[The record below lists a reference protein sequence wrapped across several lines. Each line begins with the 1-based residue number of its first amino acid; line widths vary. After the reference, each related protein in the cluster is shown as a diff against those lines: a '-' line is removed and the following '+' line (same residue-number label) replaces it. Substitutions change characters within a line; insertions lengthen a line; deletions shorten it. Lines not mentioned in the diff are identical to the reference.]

1 MPTNPPNTIV
11 RTSHAITI
19 RANGITVGLLQT
31 FSPAMNRQITP
42 IYEINQATSGEP
54 LENVP
59 GNLGGLTIGVSRYD
73 LYTKRMEEAF
83 GTPNSAMLSDH
94 NNPFQILEVFLWP
107 SGIKEGYLYTG
118 CWFSSLGRNMSSTD
132 GRVIMV
138 NGQISYV
145 RKLRSF

>member
-1 MPTNPPNTIV
+1 
-11 RTSHAITI
+11 
-19 RANGITVGLLQT
+19 
-31 FSPAMNRQITP
+31 
-42 IYEINQATSGEP
+42 
-54 LENVP
+54 
-59 GNLGGLTIGVSRYD
+59 VSRYD